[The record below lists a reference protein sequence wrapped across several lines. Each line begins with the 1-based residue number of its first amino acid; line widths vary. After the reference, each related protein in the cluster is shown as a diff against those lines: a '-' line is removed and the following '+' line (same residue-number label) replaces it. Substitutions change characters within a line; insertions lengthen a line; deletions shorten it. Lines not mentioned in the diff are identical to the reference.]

1 MNKTVKKVFMLIGLL
16 VVIFIAWQLVFNDG
30 GILKTGYN
38 AIVKGIN
45 GQWAKVAGSGRVYCL
60 SGEKQELQI
69 MDRASILIQSSQLN
83 ILVVIR
89 GSHLV
94 VELPLFYRREI
105 DNK

>member
-45 GQWAKVAGSGRVYCL
+45 GQWAKAAGSG
-60 SGEKQELQI
+60 
-69 MDRASILIQSSQLN
+69 QSL
-83 ILVVIR
+83 LPEW
-89 GSHLV
+89 GSTGATDNGQG
-94 VELPLFYRREI
+94 FDI
-105 DNK
+105 DTK